1 MVQIMAVRAEILSPA
16 GDMEKLNM
24 ALLYGADAVYM
35 AGKAFG
41 MRAAAGNFD
50 NNELKE
56 AVALC
61 HQKGARAYITCNI
74 IPGEGDLR
82 QLPQFLEYLQE
93 IGADAVILAD
103 LGVLALAKRHAPN
116 LPVHISTQAG
126 VMNSETANMLCDLGA
141 SRVILARE
149 LSLDSIAAIR
159 AKTPKSL
166 EIETFVHGSMC
177 VSISGRCLLSNYLAH
192 RDANKGACA
201 QPCRWKYYLME
212 EKRPGEYF
220 QIIDDCGAHI
230 FNSMDLCMIEHIPEL
245 LSAGISSF
253 KIEGRMKSSYY
264 AAVITNAYKKAQE
277 AVLAGGEVPR
287 VWIEEVYKVSHRE
300 YYTGFY
306 FGDSGKGQYYKD
318 SLYIRD
324 WEVSA
329 LVLSCEPDGTAVL
342 SQRNKVIKGDTVEL
356 LSPDGE
362 PRRFIMGDMEDME
375 GNPLTSTPH
384 PMMCY
389 RAKLPRFAAPNS
401 ILRKKK

>member
-1 MVQIMAVRAEILSPA
+1 MAVRAEILSPA

-24 ALLYGADAVYM
+24 ALLYGADAVYL

-50 NNELKE
+50 ENELKA
-56 AVALC
+56 AVDLC
-61 HQKGARAYITCNI
+61 HLKGVKAYITCNV
-74 IPGEGDLR
+74 IPGEEDLR
-82 QLPQFLEYLQE
+82 QLPQFLEYLQD
-93 IGADAVILAD
+93 IGADSVIIAD
-103 LGVLALAKRHAPN
+103 LGVMVLAKRHAPK

-126 VMNSETANMLCDLGA
+126 IMNSETANMLCDLGA

-149 LSLDSIAAIR
+149 LSLGSIAAIR
-159 AKTPKSL
+159 AKTPENL

-192 RDANKGACA
+192 RDANQGACA
-201 QPCRWKYYLME
+201 QPCRWKYSLME

-220 QIIDDCGAHI
+220 EIFEDGGAHI
-230 FNSMDLCMIEHIPEL
+230 LNSRDLCMIEHIPEL

-264 AAVITNAYKKAQE
+264 AAVITNAYKKARD
-277 AVLAGGEVPR
+277 AVLSGREVPQ
-287 VWIEEVYKVSHRE
+287 VWIDEVYKVSHRD

-306 FGDSGKGQYYKD
+306 FGDSGKGQYYRD

-329 LVLSCEPDGTAVL
+329 MVISCEPDGTAVL
-342 SQRNKVIKGDTVEL
+342 SQRNKVIKGDTMEL
-356 LSPDGE
+356 LTPDGE
-362 PRRFIMGDMEDME
+362 PVRFTMGEMTDMD
-375 GNPLTSTPH
+375 GNQLESTPH
-384 PMMCY
+384 PMMRY
-389 RAKLPRFAAPNS
+389 RTKLPRFAQPDS
-401 ILRKKK
+401 ILRKEK